1 MSMRWSE
8 QRKREK
14 EQSMLLVL
22 EERASER
29 KMSKQLRGFDE
40 VLNAFDENLVEYRS
54 ESIFC
59 FSSGDMQPDRI
70 FPLSS
75 SAESIELPRSRVP
88 MHGVDRT
95 LPSSVHHSTL
105 TRTTTTFRTMET
117 QTVQE
122 NASAFT
128 SKSVPS
134 FADTQLLS
142 VYYPTSNPPAATSDS
157 CIFVEQ
163 QTRQPVRF
171 RTAYDPLSSTK
182 STQTSPPSSSS
193 SGALSTDGSTLVI
206 GVNYRTD
213 GDYEQRVKI
222 HSGPEHTRPN
232 ELPAQSR
239 YSYEEYVVH
248 VQNDQQDTSSSST
261 PTTVI
266 TQQNSDS
273 NSIHSPSSA
282 SSTASNH
289 QQPTT
294 RVSSWPPVPDEILD
308 DSHEQRRPTRVQF
321 ADHLIHVIPPPADT
335 RSIQEQPQRFDHHP
349 INQSKW
355 VRDRLDTQPNSTGGR
370 VDVLR
375 TVFEQQG
382 ARSSDSS
389 SATSPTPRPP
399 RLEPEEKPSKH
410 GDEIRFRV
418 QEPHTSSVH
427 HAQPAKI
434 VHPTN
439 PAMMA
444 PLTWEDLLG
453 VQQDYEAT
461 QPTPVFRLD
470 QLRDITGKPLNS
482 LDDVGRYLQVCLIDQ
497 RHVPFIP

>member
-1 MSMRWSE
+1 
-8 QRKREK
+8 
-14 EQSMLLVL
+14 
-22 EERASER
+22 
-29 KMSKQLRGFDE
+29 MSKQLRGFEE
-40 VLNAFDENLVEYRS
+40 VLNTFDENLLDYRS
-54 ESIFC
+54 ESIFS
-59 FSSGDMQPDRI
+59 FSSVDMQPDGI

-75 SAESIELPRSRVP
+75 STESIESPRSRVF
-88 MHGVDRT
+88 MHSTDRSM
-95 LPSSVHHSTL
+95 PSSVHHSTL

-142 VYYPTSNPPAATSDS
+142 VYYPASNPPAATNDA

-182 STQTSPPSSSS
+182 STQTSPPS
-193 SGALSTDGSTLVI
+193 GALSTDGSTLVI
-206 GVNYRTD
+206 GVNYHID

-222 HSGPEHTRPN
+222 HSGPEHTRAN
-232 ELPAQSR
+232 ELPDQSR

-248 VQNDQQDTSSSST
+248 VQNNQQDMSSSST
-261 PTTVI
+261 SSSPTTVI

-273 NSIHSPSSA
+273 ASLRSPSSA
-282 SSTASNH
+282 SSTASTNQDPLLIVTNH
-289 QQPTT
+289 QPTT
-294 RVSSWPPVPDEILD
+294 RVSSWPPVPDDILD
-308 DSHEQRRPTRVQF
+308 ESNEQRRPTRVQF
-321 ADHLIHVIPPPADT
+321 ADHLVHIIPPPAD
-335 RSIQEQPQRFDHHP
+335 SLSLQEQPQRFDHHP

-355 VRDRLDTQPNSTGGR
+355 VRDRLDTQPSPTAGR

-375 TVFEQQG
+375 SVFEQQG

-399 RLEPEEKPSKH
+399 RLEPEERPSKH

-427 HAQPAKI
+427 HAQPAK
-434 VHPTN
+434 VVQPTN

-453 VQQDYEAT
+453 VQEDYEAK
-461 QPTPVFRLD
+461 QPTPVFKLD
-470 QLRDITGKPLNS
+470 QLRQITGKPLNS
-482 LDDVGRYLQVCLIDQ
+482 LDDVGRYLQVCSINH
-497 RHVPFIP
+497 RHVSFIP